1 MLTLC
6 LATVVAAGPW
16 TCEREDAR
24 IRHHLG
30 DALTQLKN
38 TATTQLSATQR
49 AGRAEIV
56 SLLEVYVSEGRFPR
70 TDGSAGPVFVD
81 ETGSHCAMG
90 ALLAATGAR
99 DLVERIRQRR
109 NLETVGTLA
118 DEPGLGEW
126 LDAHGMT
133 AEEAALVQPTYFHCW
148 PAIGWCEQPR
158 SVRWLVV
165 TPFLADGGHQPFLVA
180 ESSPP
185 LCRGEPLVERFSS
198 GEYSYEDYR
207 EYLAG
212 APAGAV
218 FSGTRAVFLTQDG
231 ELPLTQANCGPATS
245 LGPTVVTTTNRRDC
259 FQRATQADVRWL
271 IPTCSDHTTADNSL
285 ACHPNGRRK
294 SNLLPPRGT
303 LQARLEAE
311 FGAAFFEDA
320 GITPAMFAAAEA
332 IAWDESDDGGAA
344 VSPADRSRYVLWAPG
359 PDPVCLAARDAGPDA
374 GVDGGRDAGAN
385 DAGVDAGPDA
395 GASDAGIDAGFID
408 AGPGDAG
415 AERVP
420 DAGSPAPIE
429 LPAVSTGEGATV
441 KGCTAAGGELSLLVV
456 ALFRRRRR

>member
-1 MLTLC
+1 MLTFC
-6 LATVVAAGPW
+6 LAAVLSAGPW
-16 TCEREDAR
+16 SCEREDAR

-30 DALTQLKN
+30 DALTQLKS
-38 TATTQLSATQR
+38 TPTDRLSATQR
-49 AGRAEIV
+49 AGRAEVI
-56 SLLEVYVSEGRFPR
+56 SLLEGYRAEGRFPR
-70 TDGSAGPVFVD
+70 SDGVAGPVFVD

-99 DLVERIRQRR
+99 ELVERIRQHR

-118 DEPGLGEW
+118 NEPGLGEW

-133 AEEAALVQPTYFHCW
+133 AEEAALVQPTYFRCL

-158 SVRWLVV
+158 NDRWLVV
-165 TPFLADGGHQPFLVA
+165 TPLSADGGHQPFLLA

-185 LCRGEPLVERFSS
+185 FCRGEPYVAKYSS

-207 EYLAG
+207 EYLAD
-212 APAGAV
+212 APVGAV
-218 FSGTRAVFLTQDG
+218 FSETRSVFFTQDG
-231 ELPLTQANCGPATS
+231 EMPLTQANCGRVSS
-245 LGPTVVTTTNRRDC
+245 LSPTILTAQSRREC
-259 FQRATQADVRWL
+259 FYRAARDDVRWL
-271 IPTCSDHTTADNSL
+271 IPTCSTHTTAESGL

-303 LQARLEAE
+303 LQAKLEAE

-374 GVDGGRDAGAN
+374 GVDAGR
-385 DAGVDAGPDA
+385 DA
-395 GASDAGIDAGFID
+395 GASDAGIDAGLID
-408 AGPGDAG
+408 GGGDAG
-415 AERVP
+415 MERVS

-456 ALFRRRRR
+456 ALLFRRRRR